1 MLSTVR
7 TGVAGLGSRG
17 FGLVKDLLM
26 DLQGVEIVAVC
37 DDFGDR
43 AEKAQAAVREKTGKT
58 PRAYRSYDE
67 MLDAGDLDAVLVIT
81 PWETH
86 VPFAIHAMEKGIPVG
101 IEVGGATS
109 VQECWDL
116 VRTYEK
122 TRTPFMFLENCCFG
136 RTEMMVTHMVRQGL
150 FGEIVHCAGAY
161 AHDLRDEVAGGNEN
175 HHYRLRHYRN
185 RNCENYPTHELGP
198 IAKLLNVNSGN
209 RMLSLTSMAS
219 KAAGMNAFGVEGK
232 FNQGDVV
239 TTLIRCAGGETIQLS
254 LDTTLPRYYCRD
266 FTVRGTKGMYEE
278 RTNSVYLDGMGHHFD
293 WNAGHWNN
301 ADSYRETY
309 EHPLWQK
316 FISDGVTGGHGGM
329 DGLVYGAFFRC
340 LQKGWPMPLD
350 VYDAAAW
357 MAITPLSEQSIALGS
372 APVEIPDF
380 TSGRW
385 LASADSIDEYVKRY
399 C

>member
-43 AEKAQAAVREKTGKT
+43 AEKAQAAIREKTGKT
-58 PRAYRSYDE
+58 PKAYRSYDE

-86 VPFAIHAMEKGIPVG
+86 VPFAIRAMEKGIPVG

-161 AHDLRDEVAGGNEN
+161 AHDLRDEVAGGDEN

-266 FTVRGTKGMYEE
+266 FTVRGTKGLYEE
-278 RTNSVYLDGMGHHFD
+278 RTNSVYLTAWAIISTGTRAIGTTRIPTGKPMSIPCGRSSFPTALPAATAA
-293 WNAGHWNN
+293 WTGWYMARSSAACRRAGPCPWTCTTRRH
-301 ADSYRETY
+301 
-309 EHPLWQK
+309 
-316 FISDGVTGGHGGM
+316 
-329 DGLVYGAFFRC
+329 
-340 LQKGWPMPLD
+340 GWPLHP
-350 VYDAAAW
+350 
-357 MAITPLSEQSIALGS
+357 
-372 APVEIPDF
+372 
-380 TSGRW
+380 
-385 LASADSIDEYVKRY
+385 
-399 C
+399 

>member
-86 VPFAIHAMEKGIPVG
+86 VPFAIRAMEKGIPVG

-161 AHDLRDEVAGGNEN
+161 AHDLREEVAGGYEN
-175 HHYRLRHYRN
+175 HHYRLRHYR
-185 RNCENYPTHELGP
+185 T
-198 IAKLLNVNSGN
+198 
-209 RMLSLTSMAS
+209 
-219 KAAGMNAFGVEGK
+219 
-232 FNQGDVV
+232 
-239 TTLIRCAGGETIQLS
+239 
-254 LDTTLPRYYCRD
+254 
-266 FTVRGTKGMYEE
+266 
-278 RTNSVYLDGMGHHFD
+278 RT
-293 WNAGHWNN
+293 
-301 ADSYRETY
+301 
-309 EHPLWQK
+309 
-316 FISDGVTGGHGGM
+316 
-329 DGLVYGAFFRC
+329 
-340 LQKGWPMPLD
+340 
-350 VYDAAAW
+350 
-357 MAITPLSEQSIALGS
+357 
-372 APVEIPDF
+372 
-380 TSGRW
+380 
-385 LASADSIDEYVKRY
+385 
-399 C
+399 